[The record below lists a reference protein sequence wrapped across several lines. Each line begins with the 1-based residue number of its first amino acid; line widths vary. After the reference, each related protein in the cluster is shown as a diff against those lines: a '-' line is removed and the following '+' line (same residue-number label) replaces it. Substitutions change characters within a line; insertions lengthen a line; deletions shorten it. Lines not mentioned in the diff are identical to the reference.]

1 VSILEKEERDPELDD
16 TIGQLGVAEYQVNK
30 LRHFLANRLD
40 RANPVA
46 FLKRSSTYSFESE
59 GREYRITIE
68 VDTFD
73 MKESSTTRSFMNA
86 LKSPPFIIMCTLCSA
101 IICLLA
107 LVSLYWSPLLLG
119 TLSDKELGM
128 LDRQYSLM
136 LDRCAALMNDDP
148 PNPRSIGAAYAIC
161 NKAISQLQEFC
172 KEHHI
177 PICEDERI
185 ELYLAAGKPS
195 P

>member
-30 LRHFLANRLD
+30 LHRFLANRLD

-46 FLKRSSTYSFESE
+46 FSNRSSTYAFESE

-73 MKESSTTRSFMNA
+73 VKERSTTRSFIDA
-86 LKSPPFIIMCTLCSA
+86 LKSPAFIIMCTLCSA
-101 IICLLA
+101 TICLLA
-107 LVSLYWSPLLLG
+107 LVSLYWSSPLLG
-119 TLSDKELGM
+119 TFSDKELGM
-128 LDRQYSLM
+128 LDRQYSLL
-136 LDRCAALMNDDP
+136 LDRCTAIMNDDR
-148 PNPRSIGAAYAIC
+148 PNPRSIGAVYSAC
-161 NKAISQLQEFC
+161 NNAISQLQEFC

-177 PICEDERI
+177 PICEDDRI
-185 ELYLAAGKPS
+185 ELYLAGNKPR